1 MNILNTKLIYYKG
14 GFILYRKFIIRN
26 RIKVSVKLI
35 YIVNLTTY
43 YKDEAQYTLNE
54 KITLQSLISIYK
66 NVIDDY
72 NKQTKLKC

>member
-1 MNILNTKLIYYKG
+1 MNILNTKVIYYKG
-14 GFILYRKFIIRN
+14 GFILYRKFIQRN

-54 KITLQSLISIYK
+54 KITLESLISVYK
-66 NVIDDY
+66 NVIENY
-72 NKQTKLKC
+72 NKQTKIK